1 MVVEFPPRYKRL
13 QGAAVVSNQMASCSI
28 AIGHLDFCLWSC
40 MRHPVRDEGCA
51 LRPLGLSRASIGRD
65 TAARYRSARVTV
77 TAGSRGSR
85 VDGETGEAVQPAG
98 TGPPAADAGPPAA
111 EPERASAA
119 EPSWVARAVWRGIWQ
134 LIAAVLLTVAGLWS
148 CGSQRAGP
156 LPDPGAAAGVRAG
169 ASRDVAAPEAG
180 MAPRQRDRSAAW
192 RDPGAVR
199 AAGCAVG
206 AGADE
211 WGERSDQAAA
221 VVDRQAQRV
230 HPAALQHHGGVGFQL
245 AGVDAGGRERHQV
258 PAAARGCCAGGGGQ
272 LAGAVFGLLTVG
284 LFTFYLTANGPQ
296 VRRALRSR
304 MPPERQQRVLWAW
317 WNLSSPASRSRSHPN
332 GSH

>member
-1 MVVEFPPRYKRL
+1 MVVEFPPRYKRR

-148 CGSQRAGP
+148 CDSQRAGP

-169 ASRDVAAPEAG
+169 ASRDVAAPAAG
-180 MAPRQRDRSAAW
+180 WRRGSATGLLRGGILVLFVLLGALLAPALANGVN
-192 RDPGAVR
+192 GAVR
-199 AAGCAVG
+199 QLPSWIDKLNAFT
-206 AGADE
+206 
-211 WGERSDQAAA
+211 QQHFNTT
-221 VVDRQAQRV
+221 VV
-230 HPAALQHHGGVGFQL
+230 
-245 AGVDAGGRERHQV
+245 
-258 PAAARGCCAGGGGQ
+258 
-272 LAGAVFGLLTVG
+272 
-284 LFTFYLTANGPQ
+284 
-296 VRRALRSR
+296 S
-304 MPPERQQRVLWAW
+304 
-317 WNLSSPASRSRSHPN
+317 ASRSR
-332 GSH
+332 GSTQAAGNATNYLRQHAGAVLGAVGSLLGRSSGCSRSGCSLSTSPPTAPRSVVRCGRGCRPSGSSGCCGRGGI

>member
-111 EPERASAA
+111 EPARASAA
-119 EPSWVARAVWRGIWQ
+119 EPSWVGRAVWRGIWQ

-148 CGSQRAGP
+148 
-156 LPDPGAAAGVRAG
+156 L
-169 ASRDVAAPEAG
+169 
-180 MAPRQRDRSAAW
+180 
-192 RDPGAVR
+192 
-199 AAGCAVG
+199 
-206 AGADE
+206 
-211 WGERSDQAAA
+211 
-221 VVDRQAQRV
+221 RQASALVRYLILAQLLAFALEPAVTWLHQR
-230 HPAALQHHGGVGFQL
+230 
-245 AGVDAGGRERHQV
+245 
-258 PAAARGCCAGGGGQ
+258 RGWRRGSAT
-272 LAGAVFGLLTVG
+272 GLLLGGILV
-284 LFTFYLTANGPQ
+284 LFVLLGVLLAPALANGVNGAIRQ
-296 VRRALRSR
+296 
-304 MPPERQQRVLWAW
+304 MPSWIDKLNSFTQQHF
-317 WNLSSPASRSRSHPN
+317 NTT
-332 GSH
+332 